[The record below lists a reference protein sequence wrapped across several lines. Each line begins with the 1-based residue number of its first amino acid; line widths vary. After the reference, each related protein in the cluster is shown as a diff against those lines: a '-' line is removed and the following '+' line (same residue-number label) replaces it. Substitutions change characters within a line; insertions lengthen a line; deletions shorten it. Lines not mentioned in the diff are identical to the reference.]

1 MFSSKRFRF
10 ATEVRCRS
18 NRLLSH
24 SHSLDVW
31 LVGTRHLLF
40 CDEFGGEETNLPIF
54 RKFFVKIIFFCKFFM
69 SSDTVAPFF
78 LLLIKDTNCTNL
90 LSILH
95 YFTLGMEA

>member
-1 MFSSKRFRF
+1 MQLKSDVVRTDCFLIPILSMCGWLEHVIYFF
-10 ATEVRCRS
+10 ATNS
-18 NRLLSH
+18 
-24 SHSLDVW
+24 
-31 LVGTRHLLF
+31 
-40 CDEFGGEETNLPIF
+40 GEKETNLPIF